1 MTMDASSTR
10 RSFLK
15 DGALLA
21 APLAA
26 VGVPAV
32 VIADDELKARLARL
46 ENEGAV
52 RELHQGW
59 LRRVYTQTRDT
70 AASLF
75 TDPKAGPFDPSVRSI
90 AADHAG
96 RPDVIEVAADG
107 KSATGRFYCVVK
119 IENAIAQDC
128 TLARM
133 AHAQGGG
140 FVSRTER
147 RVLNAEYVKTSGG
160 WAIAKVEFASEQ
172 PESGIS

>member
-1 MTMDASSTR
+1 MTKDAGSTR

-15 DGALLA
+15 GGALLA

-32 VIADDELKARLARL
+32 VMADDELKARLARL
-46 ENEGAV
+46 ENHAAV
-52 RELHQGW
+52 RELHEGW
-59 LRRVYTQTRDT
+59 LRRVNTEARDD

-75 TDPKAGPFDPSVRSI
+75 THPEAAAFDPSVRGI

-96 RPDVIEVAADG
+96 RPDAIEVAADG
-107 KSATGRFYCVVK
+107 KSATGRFYCAVE
-119 IENAIAQDC
+119 IESAIAQDC

-140 FVSRTER
+140 FVRRTEH
-147 RVLNAEYVKTSGG
+147 RVLNIEYVKTSGA
-160 WAIAKVEFASEQ
+160 WAIAKIEFANER

>member
-1 MTMDASSTR
+1 MTKDASSTR

-15 DGALLA
+15 GGALLV

-52 RELHQGW
+52 RELHQAW

-70 AASLF
+70 ASLF

-90 AADHAG
+90 GADHAG

-140 FVSRTER
+140 FVRRTEH

>member
-1 MTMDASSTR
+1 MTKDASSTR

-15 DGALLA
+15 GGALLV

-46 ENEGAV
+46 ENEAAV

-59 LRRVYTQTRDT
+59 LRRVNTETRDA
-70 AASLF
+70 AASPF
-75 TDPKAGPFDPSVRSI
+75 TDSKAGPFDPSVRSI
-90 AADHAG
+90 AADRAG

-107 KSATGRFYCVVK
+107 KSATGRFYCAVE

-140 FVSRTER
+140 FVRRTER
-147 RVLNAEYVKTSGG
+147 RVLNAEYVKTSGV
-160 WAIAKVEFASEQ
+160 WAIAKVEFANEQ
-172 PESGIS
+172 PESEIS

>member
-1 MTMDASSTR
+1 MTKDARGTR

-15 DGALLA
+15 GGALLA

-32 VIADDELKARLARL
+32 VIADGELEARLAKL
-46 ENEGAV
+46 ENEAAV
-52 RELHQGW
+52 RELHQVW
-59 LRRVYTQTRDT
+59 LRRVNTETRET

-75 TDPKAGPFDPSVRSI
+75 TDPKAGTLDPSVRRI
-90 AADHAG
+90 ALDHAG
-96 RPDVIEVAADG
+96 RPDAIEVAADG
-107 KSATGRFYCVVK
+107 QSATGRFYCAVE
-119 IENAIAQDC
+119 IESAIPQDS

-140 FVSRTER
+140 FVRTTER
-147 RVLNAEYVKTSGG
+147 RVLSAQYVKTSGT
-160 WAIAKVEFASEQ
+160 WAIARVEFAKEQ